1 MGFIPNKGVSKMKI
15 QEIFNEYIELLP
27 YMVNNKHVFVTT
39 TLYNSYIKTVFGQK
53 EVSILL
59 LTDYQ
64 EFANNLLLPIPTD
77 SFKDDY
83 LSIDRIKSIIDILVS
98 INRYAIKSNYGITEN
113 LATQI
118 ELDSNQ
124 EKEVAYE
131 NDLKFLIEDIEFID
145 NLNTFSKQVNEVKKA
160 LLT

>member
-1 MGFIPNKGVSKMKI
+1 MKI

-27 YMVNNKHVFVTT
+27 YMVNNKDVFVTT
-39 TLYNSYIKTVFGQK
+39 TLYNSYIKPVFGQK

-64 EFANNLLLPIPTD
+64 EFANDLLLPQQSD
-77 SFKDDY
+77 NDF
-83 LSIDRIKSIIDILVS
+83 LSRFRIEQIIDILIS
-98 INRYAIKSNYGITEN
+98 ILRYAIKSDYGITEN
-113 LATQI
+113 LAIEI
-118 ELDSNQ
+118 ELDFNQ

-131 NDLKFLIEDIEFID
+131 NDLKSLIEDIEFID